1 MTTGKFDDDLTDSY
15 DNNDDFSRG
24 VEVRRAVLGD
34 EHVGR
39 SLAAG
44 ADDEFLRSI
53 QQLTTEVGWGK
64 VWARPGLEKKTRS
77 FLSIAYVAPQGRE
90 HELRTHIRGAL
101 NNGATE
107 QEIKEVLIQSAI
119 YCGFPTALE
128 SFRIAAEVFRTVDRE
143 SI

>member
-1 MTTGKFDDDLTDSY
+1 MSNQGYDD
-15 DNNDDFSRG
+15 NDDFERG
-24 VEVRRAVLGD
+24 VALRREVLGD
-34 EHVGR
+34 SHVNR

-44 ADDEFLRSI
+44 ADNEFLGTI
-53 QQLTTEVGWGK
+53 QQLTTEIGWGK

-101 NNGATE
+101 NNGATKD
-107 QEIKEVLIQSAI
+107 EIKEVLIQAAV

-128 SFRIAAEVFRTVDRE
+128 SFRIAAEVFEALDNE
-143 SI
+143 SN